1 MSLPSPMWPCRGC
14 KEPGECCHHGFVARR
29 GRASEWAPGQ
39 GGSHSRQGRPPLPGA
54 ELSTQP
60 PTHEGWS
67 DRLSSTKEKTKMT
80 QENLSPEQA
89 GDLGCRKHRNRAGT
103 AECPGSRSRGAD
115 TPETCWSSLVKGA
128 KPSSLVVGSHRRV
141 PTAHGGNG
149 PKCFVLRGG
158 CSRGCAGPRS
168 RHWAVPAPGVDLILR
183 GLG

>member
-14 KEPGECCHHGFVARR
+14 KEPGECCHHGFVDRRAEPQNGLRARAEATAA
-29 GRASEWAPGQ
+29 RAGHPSPGQ
-39 GGSHSRQGRPPLPGA
+39 SSPHSLPY
-54 ELSTQP
+54 
-60 PTHEGWS
+60 HEDWS

-80 QENLSPEQA
+80 QENLGPEQA
-89 GDLGCRKHRNRAGT
+89 GDLGCGKHRNRAGT
-103 AECPGSRSRGAD
+103 VECPGSRSRGAD

-141 PTAHGGNG
+141 PTAHGGNR